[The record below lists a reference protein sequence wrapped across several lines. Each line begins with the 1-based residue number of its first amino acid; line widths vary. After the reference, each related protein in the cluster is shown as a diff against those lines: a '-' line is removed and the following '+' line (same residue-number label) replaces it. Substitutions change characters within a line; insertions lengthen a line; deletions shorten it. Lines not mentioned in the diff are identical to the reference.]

1 MSLFTFFRR
10 RRATHSFAAVFL
22 AVCAL
27 IGLIDSFYLVLQYIQ
42 VLLHPGE
49 ATPCTVNT
57 LVSCTKTVQGTYA
70 HYIPGIPNPMLGL
83 LWYSGLLAYGILRSL
98 DADISQRGRI
108 FTGVIVILG
117 LAFSY
122 RLYAASIFEL
132 RGVCPFCLLSTTLST
147 LVTLAFVIDD
157 HTYPDPV
164 VGRITR
170 RFVYAFQIFS
180 ALLFV
185 GYLPYFIISGLFL
198 LPDPMAAITH
208 WSMPVIASLVVVMA
222 TAHILA
228 YRAISR
234 RAVS

>member
-10 RRATHSFAAVFL
+10 RRTSHSFAAAVL
-22 AVCAL
+22 VVCAL
-27 IGLIDSFYLVLQYIQ
+27 IGVVDSFYLVLQYIQ
-42 VLLHPGE
+42 VLLHPGD

-70 HYIPGIPNPMLGL
+70 HYFPGIPNPLLGM
-83 LWYSGLLAYGILRSL
+83 LWYSGLLAYGAVRYLG
-98 DADISQRGRI
+98 ADISQQGRKLV
-108 FTGVIVILG
+108 GVIIILG

-132 RGVCPFCLLSTTLST
+132 KGVCPFCLLSTALST
-147 LVTLAFVIDD
+147 LITLAFVIDD
-157 HTYPDPV
+157 RTYPDPV
-164 VGRITR
+164 VGRIMR
-170 RFVYAFQIFS
+170 RFVHAFQVLS

-185 GYLPYFIISGLFL
+185 VYLPYFIISGLRV

-208 WSMPVIASLVVVMA
+208 WSMPAIILLVLLMAASHVY
-222 TAHILA
+222 A

-234 RAVS
+234 R